1 MYHEAYGIRAE
12 QTLADPLV
20 FSIGRTLENFTEAWR
35 FNAEKVAS
43 GLPRVL
49 PNHAA
54 TPY

>member
-12 QTLADPLV
+12 QTLAVALV
-20 FSIGRTLENFTEAWR
+20 ISIGRTLENFTETWR
-35 FNAEKVAS
+35 CNAQKVAS

-49 PNHAA
+49 PNHGA